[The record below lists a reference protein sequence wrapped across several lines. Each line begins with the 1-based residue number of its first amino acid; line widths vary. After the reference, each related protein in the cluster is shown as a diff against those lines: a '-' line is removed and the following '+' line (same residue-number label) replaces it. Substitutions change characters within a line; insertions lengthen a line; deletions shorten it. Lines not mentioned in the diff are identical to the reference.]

1 MGLSLGRGKRTL
13 EGSMKKL
20 SALLLAIAGVV
31 TIYLLAKDNTKLP
44 EGWFVAGNKPAEF
57 EMGVDNSVYESGK
70 SSAFIK
76 SKNPSTNEFG
86 TLMQSISAENY
97 LDKRLRLSSF
107 IKSKDINGWSGMWM
121 RIDGEKGELL
131 GFDNMQARPIKGT
144 TDWKQ
149 YEIVLDVP
157 ASSKTINYGVL
168 LGADGEVWFD
178 NLKLGVVDKNVPVTS
193 QGKEMNL
200 SKEPVNLDFEE

>member
-1 MGLSLGRGKRTL
+1 
-13 EGSMKKL
+13 MKKL

-31 TIYLLAKDNTKLP
+31 TIYLFAKDNNQLP
-44 EGWFVAGNKPAEF
+44 EGWFAAGNKPAEY
-57 EMGVDNSVYESGK
+57 EMGIDNSVHESGK

-76 SKNPSTNEFG
+76 SKNPATNEFG

-97 LDKRLRLSSF
+97 LDKRLRLSGF
-107 IKSKDINGWSGMWM
+107 IKSKDVNGWSGMWM
-121 RIDGEKGELL
+121 RIDGDNGKQL
-131 GFDNMQARPIKGT
+131 GFDNMQTRPIKGT

-157 ASSKTINYGVL
+157 ANSKVINYGVL

-178 NLKLGVVDKNVPVTS
+178 NLKLEIVDKNVPVTS
-193 QGKEMNL
+193 ARQEMNL